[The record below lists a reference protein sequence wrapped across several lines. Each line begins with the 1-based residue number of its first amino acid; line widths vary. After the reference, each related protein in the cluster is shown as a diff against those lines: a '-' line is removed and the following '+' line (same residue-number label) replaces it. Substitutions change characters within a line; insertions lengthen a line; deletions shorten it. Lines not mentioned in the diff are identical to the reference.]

1 MIKSK
6 KNTIGIVKI
15 QFVKSPWKK
24 QIQTVL
30 ALCMNPQNQSALGI
44 NLKINIIY
52 IQIRKVEINY
62 KKNIKYNFSYGIH
75 DYFQ

>member
-1 MIKSK
+1 
-6 KNTIGIVKI
+6 
-15 QFVKSPWKK
+15 
-24 QIQTVL
+24 
-30 ALCMNPQNQSALGI
+30 MNPKNQSALGI

-52 IQIRKVEINY
+52 IQIRTMEINY

>member
-1 MIKSK
+1 
-6 KNTIGIVKI
+6 
-15 QFVKSPWKK
+15 
-24 QIQTVL
+24 
-30 ALCMNPQNQSALGI
+30 MNPQNQSALGI

-52 IQIRKVEINY
+52 IQIRKMEINY